1 MSRWV
6 RRPRARVRKIDPA
19 KRAFGDKAEW
29 VGLLQTLQQDGLLTY
44 TAATDSIVISA
55 VQDV

>member
-1 MSRWV
+1 ML
-6 RRPRARVRKIDPA
+6 RAAVRKIDPA
-19 KRAFGDKAEW
+19 RRAFGDKAEW